1 MSSAATDDREIRLR
15 ILIDRDMPDL
25 FARLGGAKRPARE
38 VIHLLR
44 LGIQFERYFNGTSP
58 PYLTSASPIPAERTS
73 AAAGEPASAPVRAVA
88 QKDATAESKAKA
100 FVEQTGLSADYFN
113 SAPPAYV
120 D

>member
-15 ILIDRDMPDL
+15 VLIDRDMPDL

-44 LGIQFERYFNGTSP
+44 LGIQFERYFNGNAPT
-58 PYLTSASPIPAERTS
+58 YLTSASPAPAQRTLPD
-73 AAAGEPASAPVRAVA
+73 AGESAGAPVRSVVPN
-88 QKDATAESKAKA
+88 DAAAESKA
-100 FVEQTGLSADYFN
+100 FVEQTGLSADYFS

-120 D
+120 E

>member
-44 LGIQFERYFNGTSP
+44 LGIQFERYFNGASP
-58 PYLTSASPIPAERTS
+58 PYLTSAGPILAERAS
-73 AAAGEPASAPVRAVA
+73 LAAGEPAKAPVRTVEL
-88 QKDATAESKAKA
+88 KDAAAESKA
-100 FVEQTGLSADYFN
+100 FVEQTGLSADYFS

-120 D
+120 E

>member
-73 AAAGEPASAPVRAVA
+73 AAAGEPASAPARAVA
-88 QKDATAESKAKA
+88 QKDATAESKA

-120 D
+120 E